1 MVSLP
6 WEKKCLKMRSLL
18 KTSKVMSKSSPVFGD
33 VNNEVHHLLDR
44 DDLVP
49 VGVCQPHHLPG
60 HAPGAQF
67 NQKSLS
73 LKKSLNFDLRFTI
86 RS

>member
-1 MVSLP
+1 
-6 WEKKCLKMRSLL
+6 MRSLL
-18 KTSKVMSKSSPVFGD
+18 KTSNVMSKSSLVFGD

-44 DDLVP
+44 DDPVP
-49 VGVCQPHHLPG
+49 VGVCQPHHLSG

-67 NQKSLS
+67 NHKSLS

>member
-6 WEKKCLKMRSLL
+6 WEKCLKMRSLL

-86 RS
+86 